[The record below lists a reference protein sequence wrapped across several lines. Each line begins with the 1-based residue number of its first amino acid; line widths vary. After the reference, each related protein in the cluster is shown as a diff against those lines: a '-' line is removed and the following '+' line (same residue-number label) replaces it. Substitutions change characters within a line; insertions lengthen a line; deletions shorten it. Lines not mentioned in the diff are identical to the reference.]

1 MQLARVIGNIVST
14 VKHPS
19 HEGHKLMLIQPL
31 SQNLE
36 KKGNVMIAID
46 TVQSGEGDL
55 VLLLSE
61 GGSARQILNDHIESP
76 IRAVIVG
83 LVDSIDI
90 HVSQ

>member
-19 HEGHKLMLIQPL
+19 HDSHKLMLIQPL
-31 SQNLE
+31 NQDLK
-36 KKGNVMIAID
+36 KKGNAMIAID
-46 TVQSGEGDL
+46 TVQAGEGDL

-61 GGSARQILNDHIESP
+61 GNSARQILQSNDAP

-83 LVDSIDI
+83 VVDSIDKNG
-90 HVSQ
+90 S

>member
-1 MQLARVIGNIVST
+1 MQLAKVIGNVVAT

-19 HEGHKLMLIQPL
+19 HHAQKLLLIQPL
-31 SQNLE
+31 NQDLK

-46 TVQSGEGDL
+46 TVQAGEGDL

-61 GGSARQILNDHIESP
+61 GNSARQILQHNNSP

-83 LVDSIDI
+83 IVDSVDKD
-90 HVSQ
+90 VS